1 MSTRILVHGDS
12 DGVCSGALALAANP
26 DSRVFFTSPMEL
38 AQDLKAIDDGSSV
51 IICDIALI
59 ESTLPEVLDRMRF
72 LSSKNPVLYIDH
84 HPFPAGL
91 DLTELPGT
99 IIHELGPCAS
109 ELTYKAFQDKLLRKA
124 SRIAIYGAIGDY
136 ADHTPFIQKLLKD
149 WDRRA
154 IYFEAGVLI
163 QGLEGTRGDIGF
175 KLETVKLLSENR
187 LPSSSGE
194 LLERAL
200 TQTHNE
206 ERTLAKIEGAIKK
219 IGEIA
224 YVLDIGLSA
233 SKAAMYARAVAGAS
247 VGIAG
252 ETLDG
257 IVDLSLRTE
266 RSDLDLNVLVR
277 DVAQRFGGEGGGHP
291 KASAARIPSTAFGKF
306 LEALNALIESPATKP

>member
-136 ADHTPFIQKLLKD
+136 ADNTPFIQKLLKD

-257 IVDLSLRTE
+257 IVDVSLRTE

-291 KASAARIPSTAFGKF
+291 KASAARIPNAAFRKF

>member
-26 DSRVFFTSPMEL
+26 DSRVIFTSSMEL

-51 IICDIALI
+51 IICDIVLI

-224 YVLDIGLSA
+224 YVLDIGLST

-257 IVDLSLRTE
+257 IVDVSLRTE
-266 RSDLDLNVLVR
+266 RSDLDLNVRVR

-291 KASAARIPSTAFGKF
+291 KASGAKIPSTAFRKF